1 MRALLQRV
9 SEAAVRVGEETT
21 GRIGPGLLVLVCAM
35 DGDGEEDAL
44 YLAGKI
50 ARMRLFADVDG
61 KTNLSV
67 RDVQG
72 EALVVSQFTLAAE
85 WRKGNRPGFSRAA
98 APDEARG
105 LYESFCRLLAA
116 EDVPVATGRFAASMQ
131 VTLVNDGPFTI
142 WMDTADV

>member
-35 DGDGEEDAL
+35 DGDGEEDAR

-50 ARMRLFADVDG
+50 ARMRLFADAEG

-98 APDEARG
+98 APDEARE

-131 VTLVNDGPFTI
+131 VNLVNDGPFTL

>member
-9 SEAAVRVGEETT
+9 TEAAVTVDGEAVAA
-21 GRIGPGLLVLVCAM
+21 IGPGLLVLVCAE
-35 DGDGEEDAL
+35 DGDTEDDAG

-50 ARMRLFADVDG
+50 ARMRLFADEAG

-67 RDVQG
+67 LDVQG

-98 APDEARG
+98 PPEQARA
-105 LYESFCRLLAA
+105 LYEGFCAMLAG
-116 EDVPVATGRFAASMQ
+116 EGVPVRTGRFAASMR
-131 VTLVNDGPFTI
+131 VALVNDGPFTI
-142 WMDTADV
+142 WMESRA

>member
-35 DGDGEEDAL
+35 DGDGEADAR

-50 ARMRLFADVDG
+50 ARMRLFADAEG

-98 APDEARG
+98 APDEARD
-105 LYESFCRLLAA
+105 LYESFCRLLAE

-131 VTLVNDGPFTI
+131 VSLVNDGPFTI
-142 WMDTADV
+142 WMDTADA